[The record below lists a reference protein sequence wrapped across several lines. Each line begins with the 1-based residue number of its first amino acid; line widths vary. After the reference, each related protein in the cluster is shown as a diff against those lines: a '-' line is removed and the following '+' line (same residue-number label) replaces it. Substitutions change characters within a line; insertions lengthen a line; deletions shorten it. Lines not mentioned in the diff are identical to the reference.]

1 MGRTTNRGIGAA
13 GSALCAVLA
22 LAAAVVPSPAAAA
35 TGNRAASSM
44 ARAST
49 RHAAP
54 ARRPSP
60 VTGRPRAASGR
71 PRAATTTTS
80 NPAPATPAPTPPVQ
94 PRPANGTARLYLR
107 DLYWVQ
113 RSPVTIPGRA
123 VKVAGVVWPYVPH
136 QSVTVKAYLAGRLFK
151 TLQRR
156 LIRSRNGTFGYFSVF
171 VTSPDVGEVTVRVL
185 HRADSTMSWF
195 SVSKHFAALDERIGF
210 GSTGRFVQLVQQRLA
225 ALHFFLRQ
233 SGVYDG
239 GMGQAI
245 DAYHRLLGWGTS
257 QTLDARTA
265 AALLNGQGD
274 FRIRYPRQ
282 GRHAEGWINKQLL
295 ALADGSKVQY
305 IFPISSGKPSTPTIL
320 GSFHVYVQTPGYLP
334 DGMYYSSFFIG
345 GYAIHGYD
353 PAPDWPA
360 SHGCMRTQISVAR
373 FIYHWLTVGDA
384 VDTYL

>member
-1 MGRTTNRGIGAA
+1 MPPKPPRGKATLQLVHVFYVNRQ
-13 GSALCAVLA
+13 
-22 LAAAVVPSPAAAA
+22 
-35 TGNRAASSM
+35 
-44 ARAST
+44 
-49 RHAAP
+49 
-54 ARRPSP
+54 P
-60 VTGRPRAASGR
+60 VS
-71 PRAATTTTS
+71 
-80 NPAPATPAPTPPVQ
+80 V
-94 PRPANGTARLYLR
+94 
-107 DLYWVQ
+107 
-113 RSPVTIPGRA
+113 PGRR
-123 VKVAGVVWPYVPH
+123 VSVAGVVRPFVPGQTLLLKAYVGKKLLKQARVRIQPSARRTYGRFA
-136 QSVTVKAYLAGRLFK
+136 QGFVSPATGYVSVSVTHKASS
-151 TLQRR
+151 TLG
-156 LIRSRNGTFGYFSVF
+156 S
-171 VTSPDVGEVTVRVL
+171 
-185 HRADSTMSWF
+185 
-195 SVSKHFAALDERIGF
+195 FAAKTGYSALNSQIHF